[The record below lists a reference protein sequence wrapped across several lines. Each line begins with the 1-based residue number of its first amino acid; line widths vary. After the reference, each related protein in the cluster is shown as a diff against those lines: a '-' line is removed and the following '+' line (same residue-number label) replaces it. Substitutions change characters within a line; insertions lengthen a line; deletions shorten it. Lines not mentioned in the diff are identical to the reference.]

1 MNEGTNEYH
10 VQIHAT
16 REEVSRLTYLVGWS
30 TKLIIS
36 KWFDND
42 ILKYIHICV
51 RVCVYEQEC
60 VHITK

>member
-1 MNEGTNEYH
+1 MNEGTNEDH

-51 RVCVYEQEC
+51 RACARARVCV
-60 VHITK
+60 